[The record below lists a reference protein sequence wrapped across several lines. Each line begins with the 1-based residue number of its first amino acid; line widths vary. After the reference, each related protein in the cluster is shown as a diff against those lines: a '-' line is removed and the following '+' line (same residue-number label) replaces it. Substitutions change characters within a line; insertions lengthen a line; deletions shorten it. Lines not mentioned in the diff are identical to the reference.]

1 MFFPGEYTENG
12 SVRKEPGTC
21 RGREK
26 SNMKLEREDYIDP
39 ACPLCGKPGETES
52 AKPVPVDRIQR
63 KLWEYE
69 DASDWAGAE
78 RHLKYWLAEAEM
90 NRDRRG
96 LLMLNNELMG
106 FYRKQG
112 NREEALRHAEAA
124 DALVADLQ
132 MEDTVTAG
140 TTWVNAG
147 TVHEAFGDPVGG
159 LDFFEKAR
167 ANYEK
172 NLPGGDERLGG
183 LYNNM
188 ALALTSCGRWAE
200 AKEMFRK
207 ALMVMEQQEHGE
219 PEQAI
224 TWLNLADALE
234 AELGPEEA
242 AEYTEEYLDRAAELL
257 DAPDLPRNG
266 YYAFVCEKC
275 APVFGHY
282 GYFAEEAELRKRV
295 KEIREGT

>member
-1 MFFPGEYTENG
+1 
-12 SVRKEPGTC
+12 V
-21 RGREK
+21 
-26 SNMKLEREDYIDP
+26 KLEKEDYLDP
-39 ACPLCGKPGETES
+39 AWPLCGKPGEAES
-52 AKPVPVDRIQR
+52 PRPVPIDRIQR
-63 KLWEYE
+63 KLLEYE
-69 DASDWAGAE
+69 DASDWTGAE

-96 LLMLNNELMG
+96 QLMLHNELMG

-112 NREEALRHAEAA
+112 RKEEAFFHAKTA
-124 DALVADLQ
+124 DALVSDLQ
-132 MEDTVTAG
+132 MEETVTAG

-147 TVHEAFGDPVGG
+147 TVREAFGDPVGG
-159 LDFFEKAR
+159 LDWFEKAR
-167 ANYEK
+167 DNYEK
-172 NLPGGDERLGG
+172 NLPENDGRLGG

-188 ALALTSCGRWAE
+188 ALALTSCGRWTE
-200 AKEMFRK
+200 AKEMFLK
-207 ALMVMEQQEHGE
+207 ALRVMEQQEHGE

-224 TWLNLADALE
+224 TWLNMADALE

-242 AEYTEEYLDRAAELL
+242 AEYTGEYLDRAAELL

-295 KEIREGT
+295 EEIREGT